1 MLDGGFEKDSH
12 AKLEAEDDSSTRVP
26 SFYDLSKPSSRPAS
40 LAQSDKE
47 AVQPPSSQD
56 GPPQDTS
63 EYPTGFRL
71 VAIIVALVASVFLI
85 ALDMTIIAT
94 AIPRITDEF
103 HSLDQVGWYGSAFFL
118 VLASFQ
124 STWGK
129 AYKYFPLK
137 TSFLIAI
144 FVFEVG
150 SLICA
155 VAQNSVTLI
164 VGRAIAGLG
173 AGGIASGAYTIVAFS
188 APATKRPAYT
198 GILGAT
204 FGVASVIGPLIG
216 GVFTSNST
224 WRWCFYINLPIG
236 GVAAAIIFLTF
247 TTPAAA
253 KPVEVPLLEKL
264 KQMDLPGSFTILAAV
279 ICYLLA
285 LQWGG
290 TTKSWNDSSVIG
302 TLVGFVL
309 LLGLFGVIQWYQG
322 DRALLLGR
330 LLKKRIILVGA
341 LYQIFLSGGFFVL
354 LYYLPLYFQVV
365 SGVSPSESGIRNLG
379 LVISVS
385 LFSIVSG
392 GLITAFGHY
401 VPIMIAAS
409 VFATVGAGLVYTLG
423 VGSPSSQW
431 IGYQVVSGIGL
442 GLGFQIP
449 VIVAQASV
457 EPTDISTVT
466 AIILFFQSIG
476 GSFFVSAA
484 QSAFVNM
491 LVGNL
496 IKNVPSLNP
505 QAVVAAGA
513 GAIQSTFSADLV
525 PGIVASYLTG
535 LHVSFALTIAL
546 AGVSLLVAFFSPWQR
561 INVMA
566 ALTAGA

>member
-1 MLDGGFEKDSH
+1 M
-12 AKLEAEDDSSTRVP
+12 
-26 SFYDLSKPSSRPAS
+26 S
-40 LAQSDKE
+40 L
-47 AVQPPSSQD
+47 
-56 GPPQDTS
+56 
-63 EYPTGFRL
+63 L
-71 VAIIVALVASVFLI
+71 V
-85 ALDMTIIAT
+85 
-94 AIPRITDEF
+94 
-103 HSLDQVGWYGSAFFL
+103 
-118 VLASFQ
+118 
-124 STWGK
+124 
-129 AYKYFPLK
+129 
-137 TSFLIAI
+137 
-144 FVFEVG
+144 
-150 SLICA
+150 
-155 VAQNSVTLI
+155 
-164 VGRAIAGLG
+164 
-173 AGGIASGAYTIVAFS
+173 
-188 APATKRPAYT
+188 
-198 GILGAT
+198 
-204 FGVASVIGPLIG
+204 GVASVIGPLLG
-216 GVFTSNST
+216 GVFTDNAT

-236 GVAAAIIFLTF
+236 GAAAAIIFLTF

-253 KPVEVPLLEKL
+253 QPLEVPLLEKL
-264 KQMDLPGSFTILAAV
+264 KQMDLPGSFTIMAAV

-285 LQWGG
+285 LEWGG

-354 LYYLPLYFQVV
+354 LYYLPIYFQVV

-401 VPIMIAAS
+401 VPLMIVSS
-409 VFATVGAGLVYTLG
+409 VFATVGAGLIYTLG

-496 IKNVPSLNP
+496 IKNVPTLDP

-513 GAIQSTFSADLV
+513 GAIQSTFSADVV
-525 PGIVASYLTG
+525 PEIIASYLTG

-546 AGVSLLVAFFSPWQR
+546 AGVSLLIAFLSPWQR
-561 INVMA
+561 INAMA
-566 ALTAGA
+566 ALTGGA

>member
-1 MLDGGFEKDSH
+1 MVDDLLGKNSH
-12 AKLEAEDDSSTRVP
+12 PKLEAEDDASTRAP
-26 SFYDLSKPSSRPAS
+26 SLYDVSKPSSRPVS
-40 LAQSDKE
+40 LIPSTKE
-47 AVQPPSSQD
+47 ATEPPATRD
-56 GPPQDTS
+56 GPPQDAIEFPS
-63 EYPTGFRL
+63 GLRL
-71 VAIIVALVASVFLI
+71 AAIIVALVASVFLI

-137 TSFLIAI
+137 ASFLVAI
-144 FVFEVG
+144 FIFEVG
-150 SLICA
+150 SLICG
-155 VAQNSVTLI
+155 VAQNSITLI
-164 VGRAIAGLG
+164 VGRAIAGAG
-173 AGGIASGAYTIVAFS
+173 GGGIASGAYTIVAFS
-188 APATKRPAYT
+188 APPNSRPAYT

-204 FGVASVIGPLIG
+204 FGVASVIGPLLG
-216 GVFTSNST
+216 GVFTSNAT

-236 GVAAAIIFLTF
+236 GAAAAIIFLTF
-247 TTPAAA
+247 TTPEVA
-253 KPVEVPLLEKL
+253 KPLEVPFLEKL
-264 KQMDLPGSFTILAAV
+264 KQMDLPGAFTIMAAV

-290 TTKSWNDSSVIG
+290 VTKSWSDSTVIG

-309 LLGLFGVIQWYQG
+309 LLGLFAVIEWYQG

-330 LLKKRIILVGA
+330 LLKKRVILVGA

-365 SGVSPSESGIRNLG
+365 SGVSASESGIRNLG

-401 VPIMIAAS
+401 VPLMIVAS

-423 VGSPSSQW
+423 VGSASSQW
-431 IGYQVVSGIGL
+431 IGYQVISGIGL

-466 AIILFFQSIG
+466 SIILFFQSIG

-484 QSAFVNM
+484 QAAFANM

-496 IKNVPSLNP
+496 VKNVPSLDP
-505 QAVVAAGA
+505 QVVVTAGA
-513 GAIQSTFSADLV
+513 GAIQSTFSPDVV
-525 PGIVASYLTG
+525 PAIVASYLTG

-546 AGVSLLVAFFSPWQR
+546 AGVSLLIAFFSPWQR
-561 INVMA
+561 INLKAV
-566 ALTAGA
+566 TTGGA

>member
-1 MLDGGFEKDSH
+1 MLGDVLKKDSR
-12 AKLEAEDDSSTRVP
+12 AKLEPEDKASTRAP
-26 SFYDLSKPSSRPAS
+26 SLYNVSKPSSPPVS
-40 LAQSDKE
+40 LASSEKQ

-56 GPPQDTS
+56 RPKPDTS

-71 VAIIVALVASVFLI
+71 LAIIVALVASVFLI

-118 VLASFQ
+118 ALASFQ

-137 TSFLIAI
+137 TSFIVAI
-144 FVFEVG
+144 LVFEVG
-150 SLICA
+150 SLICG
-155 VAQNSVTLI
+155 VAQNSITLI
-164 VGRAIAGLG
+164 VGRAIAGVG
-173 AGGIASGAYTIVAFS
+173 GGGIASGAYTIVAFS
-188 APATKRPAYT
+188 APPTKRPAYT

-204 FGVASVIGPLIG
+204 FGVASVIGPLLG
-216 GVFTSNST
+216 GVFTDNAT
-224 WRWCFYINLPIG
+224 WRWCFYINLPIRG
-236 GVAAAIIFLTF
+236 AAAAIIFLTF
-247 TTPAAA
+247 TTPTAA
-253 KPVEVPLLEKL
+253 KPLEVPLLEKL
-264 KQMDLPGSFTILAAV
+264 KQMDLPGSFTIMAAV

-285 LQWGG
+285 LEWGG
-290 TTKSWNDSSVIG
+290 TTKSWSDSTVIG

-309 LLGLFGVIQWYQG
+309 LVGLFAVIQWHQG
-322 DRALLLGR
+322 ERALLLGR
-330 LLKKRIILVGA
+330 LLKRRIILVGV
-341 LYQIFLSGGFFVL
+341 LYQIFIAGGFFVL

-401 VPIMIAAS
+401 VPLMIVSS
-409 VFATVGAGLVYTLG
+409 VFATVGGGLIYTLG
-423 VGSPSSQW
+423 VGTPSSKW

-442 GLGFQIP
+442 GLGLQIP

-457 EPTDISTVT
+457 EASDISTVT

-484 QSAFVNM
+484 QSAFANT
-491 LVGNL
+491 LVSNL
-496 IKNVPSLNP
+496 IKKLPTLNP
-505 QAVVAAGA
+505 QVVVAAGA
-513 GAIQSTFSADLV
+513 GAIQSSFPADVV
-525 PGIVASYLTG
+525 PSIVDSYLSG

-561 INVMA
+561 INAMA
-566 ALTAGA
+566 ALTGGA